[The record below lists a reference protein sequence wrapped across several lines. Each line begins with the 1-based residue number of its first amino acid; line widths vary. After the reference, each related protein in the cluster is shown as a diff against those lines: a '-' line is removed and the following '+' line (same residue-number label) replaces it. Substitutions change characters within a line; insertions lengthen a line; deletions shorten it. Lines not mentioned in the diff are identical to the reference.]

1 MRRRFGKVINELAKK
16 DDKIVLIVGDIG
28 YGIFDDFRKKHPKK
42 FFNLGICEQSMIG
55 FASGMA
61 LEGLKPWVYTI
72 TPFLIERPFEQ
83 IKLDIDQQ
91 NVNVN
96 LVGFADYPT
105 LGPSHAELDGE
116 RLMKLFKNIKCINN
130 NSKFCDKDIQNDI
143 NNNNIN
149 NDDINNNINNNN
161 KKIQFSDYK
170 KAHTETTLIDPAN
183 VRKRKTAKSLKQLQK
198 QRTKISFKESKKR
211 YN

>member
-1 MRRRFGKVINELAKK
+1 MRRCFGKVINELAKK

-28 YGIFDDFRKKHPKK
+28 YGVFDDFRKENPRK
-42 FFNLGICEQSMIG
+42 FFNLGICEQSMIS

-96 LVGFADYPT
+96 LIGFADYPT

-116 RLMKLFKNIKCINN
+116 RLMKLFKNIKPFFPK
-130 NSKFCDKDIQNDI
+130 NSDETESAICQ
-143 NNNNIN
+143 
-149 NDDINNNINNNN
+149 
-161 KKIQFSDYK
+161 SYK
-170 KAHTETTLIDPAN
+170 KNGPTFI
-183 VRKRKTAKSLKQLQK
+183 SLKSDTTIGK
-198 QRTKISFKESKKR
+198 
-211 YN
+211 NW